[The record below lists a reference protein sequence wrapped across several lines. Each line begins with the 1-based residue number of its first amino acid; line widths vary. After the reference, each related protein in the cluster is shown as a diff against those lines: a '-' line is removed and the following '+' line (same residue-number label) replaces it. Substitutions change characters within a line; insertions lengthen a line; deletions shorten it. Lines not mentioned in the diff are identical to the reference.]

1 MAVISILLSFDE
13 LSAELRRRALFAQG
27 ISINAEEAR
36 LGAIV
41 VEVFVAVVV
50 VVAACLVII
59 ETRIPVGTERK
70 GSADFPSSYVLLLL
84 LLLLLLR

>member
-1 MAVISILLSFDE
+1 MAVLSILLSFDE

-50 VVAACLVII
+50 AFLVII

>member
-27 ISINAEEAR
+27 ISINTEEAR

-41 VEVFVAVVV
+41 VEDFVAVA